1 MFSNCKQIAEKKPS
15 LLHIHVNKK
24 LMYFMSTLENSRIHC
39 PPVPLALNGDLI
51 GVYQDV
57 FLQMVEKEDTDLSS
71 DDIENGNLKSDS
83 KFVADR
89 PFMVV
94 LQIDNEVIAIGRVKV
109 STYVLFQTWVY
120 AGKKNSLG
128 ILISE
133 E

>member
-1 MFSNCKQIAEKKPS
+1 
-15 LLHIHVNKK
+15 
-24 LMYFMSTLENSRIHC
+24 MYFMSTLENSRIHC

>member
-1 MFSNCKQIAEKKPS
+1 MNIFQTIIHQLMFSNCKQIAEKNLS
-15 LLHIHVNKK
+15 ITYTVNKK

-109 STYVLFQTWVY
+109 STYVLF
-120 AGKKNSLG
+120 
-128 ILISE
+128 
-133 E
+133 

>member
-1 MFSNCKQIAEKKPS
+1 
-15 LLHIHVNKK
+15 
-24 LMYFMSTLENSRIHC
+24 MSTENSRIHC

-57 FLQMVEKEDTDLSS
+57 ILQMVEKEDTDLTS

-89 PFMVV
+89 PFMVI

-109 STYVLFQTWVY
+109 NIKKLCHYEITYSAYVPN
-120 AGKKNSLG
+120 K
-128 ILISE
+128 IS
-133 E
+133 